1 MTLICPFT
9 STFSPYRCHLGCILV
24 TKRFGHFD
32 FGGWVHQTM
41 GLDIWTG
48 IKESTRPPIRARL
61 PFDVSQ
67 RGEGAVQ

>member
-1 MTLICPFT
+1 
-9 STFSPYRCHLGCILV
+9 
-24 TKRFGHFD
+24 
-32 FGGWVHQTM
+32 M
-41 GLDIWTG
+41 GLDIWTS